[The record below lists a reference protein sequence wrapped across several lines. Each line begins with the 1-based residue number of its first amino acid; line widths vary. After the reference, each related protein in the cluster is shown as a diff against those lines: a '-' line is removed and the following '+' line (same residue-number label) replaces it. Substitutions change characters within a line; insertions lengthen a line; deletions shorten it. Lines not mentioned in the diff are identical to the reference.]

1 MQSFK
6 IDDIAGIINYIKSL
20 DIYTQF
26 DEITITPILTN
37 DLTRQRFD
45 AIEIR
50 IKADNRLIFVHTER

>member
-1 MQSFK
+1 MHSFK

-45 AIEIR
+45 AIEI
-50 IKADNRLIFVHTER
+50 